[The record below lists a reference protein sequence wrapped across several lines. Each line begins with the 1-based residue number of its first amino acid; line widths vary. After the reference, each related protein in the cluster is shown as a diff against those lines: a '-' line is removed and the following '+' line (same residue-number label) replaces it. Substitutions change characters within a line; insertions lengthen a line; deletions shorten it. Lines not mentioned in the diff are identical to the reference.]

1 MSSLSK
7 RKLAAVDDAIRTA
20 YMAVLDE
27 FFPKWSDTPPDQM
40 TDQEKWLF
48 DAVSELERQA
58 TRNVREVLA

>member
-7 RKLAAVDDAIRTA
+7 RKLSAVDDAIRAA
-20 YMAVLDE
+20 YMSVLDE
-27 FFPKWSDTPPDQM
+27 FFPKWTDTPPDLM
-40 TDQEKWLF
+40 TDQEKRLF